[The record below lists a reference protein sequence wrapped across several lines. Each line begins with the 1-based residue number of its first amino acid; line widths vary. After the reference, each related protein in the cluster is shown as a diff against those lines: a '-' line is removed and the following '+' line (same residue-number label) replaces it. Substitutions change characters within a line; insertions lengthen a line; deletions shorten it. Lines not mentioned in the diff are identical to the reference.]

1 MTSDT
6 SRLDELRVFAEQNFG
21 RHIAANR
28 YPGRGLAVGRLTDG
42 EWAQVYWIMGRSTN
56 SRNRRFVVDDGGT
69 LRTEARDPSMVEDPS
84 LIIYEAMLELPD
96 RYIVSNGDQTR
107 TIYDAIAAG
116 GSMEDAL
123 STRERE
129 PDAPNYTPRIAGLL
143 ERRVGERVGE
153 RVAISILRAN
163 ASDPEQT
170 DRATWRLPPPPAG
183 LGYAITTYRSDGNP
197 LPSYAGDPLWLPLA
211 GAAEDVADLY
221 WNGLDEENRIA
232 MAVKVIG
239 ADGRSRIVLRQD

>member
-1 MTSDT
+1 MTGHT

-28 YPGRGLAVGRLTDG
+28 YPGRGLAVGRLSDG
-42 EWAQVYWIMGRSTN
+42 EWAQVYWIMGRSAN

-69 LRTEARDPSMVEDPS
+69 LRTEARDLSLVEDPS

-107 TIYDAIAAG
+107 TIWDAILAG

-143 ERRVGERVGE
+143 DLRDGE
-153 RVAISILRAN
+153 RVAVSILRAN
-163 ASDPEQT
+163 ASDPDQT
-170 DRATWRLPPPPAG
+170 DRATWRLPRPPDG
-183 LGYAITTYRSDGNP
+183 LGYGITTYRSDGDP

-211 GAAEDVADLY
+211 GSAEEVAELY
-221 WNGLDEENRIA
+221 WAGLDEENRIA
-232 MAVKVIG
+232 LAVKVI
-239 ADGRSRIVLRQD
+239 ADGSSRIVLRQG

>member
-28 YPGRGLAVGRLTDG
+28 YPGRGLVVGRLSTG
-42 EWAQVYWIMGRSTN
+42 EWAQAYWIMGRSAN
-56 SRNRRFVVDDGGT
+56 SRNRRFVVDGGGT
-69 LRTEARDPSMVEDPS
+69 LRTDARDPSLVEDPS

-96 RYIVSNGDQTR
+96 VYIVSNGDHTR
-107 TIYDAIAAG
+107 TIQDSISQG
-116 GSMEDAL
+116 GGLEDAL

-143 ERRVGERVGE
+143 DLRDGVG
-153 RVAISILRAN
+153 VALSILRAN
-163 ASDPEQT
+163 ASNPDET
-170 DRATWRLPPPPAG
+170 DRVTWRLPAPPAG
-183 LGYAITTYRSDGNP
+183 LGYAITTYRSDGDP

-211 GAAEDVADLY
+211 GSADAVADMY
-221 WNGLDEENRIA
+221 WDGLDVQNRIA
-232 MAVKVIG
+232 LAVKVI
-239 ADGRSRIVLRQD
+239 ADGASRIVLRQE